1 MIKYTAGLLFHKDN
15 VLLVEKNHP
24 DWQNRLFN
32 AISGKV
38 DANETPMDSMVREFK
53 EEVGFDGLKWDLFCI
68 ETGADYMV
76 YFYKCFVEKV
86 PDAIPPTNDCGERLQ
101 WFYTRHG
108 TAARVVG
115 NLHWLIPM
123 ARDWRSF
130 VAKIET
136 QDRIRENASW

>member
-1 MIKYTAGLLFHKDN
+1 MIKYTAGFLFYGNN

-24 DWQNRLFN
+24 DWQKGLFN
-32 AISGKV
+32 AIGGKV

-76 YFYKCFVEKV
+76 YFYKCFADRI

-101 WFYTRHG
+101 WFNSDG
-108 TAARVVG
+108 TLYKQIG
-115 NLHWLIPM
+115 NLNWLIPM
-123 ARDWRSF
+123 AKDWRSF

-136 QDRIRENASW
+136 QDRIREKASW